1 MCSFMSTLGKCFVTF
16 AAGKRLFVSMESLMN
31 NKLSA
36 SHGFLFTVFALEYFN
51 SISDFSDDFEGLFE
65 I

>member
-1 MCSFMSTLGKCFVTF
+1 MSNLGECFVTL

-31 NKLSA
+31 IKLSA